1 MDPLAGPVERLAWEL
16 RRLRDEA
23 GRPSYRVLAER
34 AHFSRST
41 LAEAATGTRLPTLEA
56 TLAYAVACG
65 GDPAEWERKWQLA
78 AAELERSQRRCPYPG
93 LLPLDVDAADL
104 FFGRDDLLEVL
115 LKAVQQGPLTVVRGA
130 TGSGKSSLLR
140 AGLAARLTAE
150 GTTVTLLTPGAHPL
164 SRLYAS
170 GTDSADAG
178 ASDADGTAADGTN
191 ASDADASTADASTA
205 KTSTAKTST
214 AKTSTAKTS
223 TADRADANGA
233 EVVIIDQ
240 FEETFTLCTDERE
253 RAAFLDALSDLV
265 SRQDGPVLVIGIR
278 TDFYDRCASHPGLA
292 AALLDSLH
300 LPVGPMS
307 EQDLR
312 AIITEPAA
320 RAGLSVDPDL
330 VVTVV
335 AEAAEQKGA
344 LPMVAHALRETWSRQ
359 RGDTLTLAD
368 YRAVGGVS
376 GAIARTAEH
385 LYADLEADQ
394 QQLLRA
400 VLLRLVASG
409 SGSSDTR
416 RGLDRDELAG
426 IGPAG
431 ELDAVLDRLA
441 AARLVVVDQDLV
453 DIAHEALLTGW
464 PRLRE
469 WLTADRETLL
479 RHQRLT
485 SDAAEWDRNG
495 RGEDYLYRG
504 TRLAQ
509 WDGEASFV
517 PLNELERTFLAA
529 CRSSAAERD
538 RARRRTRLAFG
549 GLPVAAVVVIVLA
562 ALVLVQV
569 NDRDVERDRATSV
582 RLAAEARRQLQQ
594 DPELALLLAIE
605 AYEVEPTSEADLVL
619 RQATADSRLRGSTPV
634 GLRRVT
640 GTTATPDGRKIA
652 IWGAGAGPSSLEI
665 WSLDGAA
672 PRRAG
677 HPLQPDRTDGILSA
691 AFSADGRQ
699 LVTGDAGGELVL
711 WDLASSGP
719 PVVLGTVDGSVQ
731 GVSIRRDG
739 TVASAHSDGVRIW
752 KPGRAEPVKLSVPG
766 GAVRSVAFSPSGRL
780 LATGGNGSPLRLW
793 DMTRDRPV
801 LQRAATRGQPEQT
814 VISPGGPWVATVEG
828 DVPQVW
834 DATEEPAGD
843 WIPQV
848 ELAGH
853 DPELNGVVF
862 AADGDRLATFGAD
875 GVIRVWTTGSD
886 ADPLVLRS
894 PKGNPRGAAFT
905 PDGKSLVS
913 VDVDGSLRT
922 WDVTAG
928 DPAPSRGRPLALSAD
943 TSTVAVS
950 AGATSL
956 LTPGDVRIKTWRG
969 ATQAEVSGPR
979 DAGYLVALSP
989 DGRRMAGVGRAG
1001 TLSLWDLTTA
1011 GPPVTTPAPLRG
1023 IPISLVFSADGKRIV
1038 AGAHGT
1044 EPQAWQVSPSGG
1056 LTALTG
1062 WQTPPTGRADGDVA
1076 LSSDG
1081 TRLADARDDHTVVV
1095 WDLTGESEPKILR
1108 GHAEDIT
1115 GLAFSPDGLRLAA
1128 AAADGAIRLWD
1139 LDGRGEPA
1147 GVLYGAENTVR
1158 RVHFSP
1164 DGTWLVTNEPA
1175 GHLRLWRAAGGGEP
1189 LELTGWGASGGLV
1202 AFSPDGTRIVRGLS
1216 PQIWLGRS
1224 LITGLGGSLV
1234 QSRPCEV
1241 CGPSG
1246 TVLELARSRRTREL
1260 TAEERRSHLGP
1271 NS

>member
-1 MDPLAGPVERLAWEL
+1 MGRPEQPVDPLAGPVERLAWEL

-65 GDPAEWERKWQLA
+65 GDPAAWERKWRLA
-78 AAELERSQRRCPYPG
+78 EAELERSQRRCPYPG

-115 LKAVQQGPLTVVRGA
+115 LKGVRQGPLTVVRGA
-130 TGSGKSSLLR
+130 SGSGKSSLLR
-140 AGLAARLTAE
+140 AGLAARLTAD
-150 GTTVTLLTPGAHPL
+150 GTAVTLLTPGAHPMARL
-164 SRLYAS
+164 SA
-170 GTDSADAG
+170 AG
-178 ASDADGTAADGTN
+178 ADGSG
-191 ASDADASTADASTA
+191 
-205 KTSTAKTST
+205 
-214 AKTSTAKTS
+214 
-223 TADRADANGA
+223 
-233 EVVIIDQ
+233 VLIVDQ
-240 FEETFTLCTDERE
+240 FEETFTLCADGRE
-253 RAAFLDALSDLV
+253 RAGFLDALSELV
-265 SRQDGPVLVIGIR
+265 GGQDGPAVVIGIR
-278 TDFYDRCASHPGLA
+278 TDFYERCMAHPGLS
-292 AALLDSLH
+292 AALLDSVH

-307 EQDLR
+307 EQELR

-335 AEAAEQKGA
+335 AEAAEQTGA
-344 LPMVAHALRETWSRQ
+344 LPMVAHALRETWGRQ

-385 LYADLEADQ
+385 LYGDLDVGQ
-394 QQLLRA
+394 RQLLRA
-400 VLLRLVASG
+400 VLLRLVALG

-464 PRLRE
+464 PRLRD
-469 WLTADRETLL
+469 WLTADREALL

-485 SDAAEWDRNG
+485 SDAAEWDRTG

-504 TRLAQ
+504 TRLAH
-509 WDGEASFV
+509 WDDEASIV
-517 PLNELERTFLAA
+517 PLNELERTFLEA
-529 CRSSAAERD
+529 CRSNATARG

-549 GLPVAAVVVIVLA
+549 GLSAAAVAVIVLA

-569 NDRDVERDRATSV
+569 GNRAVERDRAASV

-605 AYEVEPTSEADLVL
+605 AYEAEPTPEADLVL
-619 RQATADSRLRGSTPV
+619 RQATADSRLRGSTPA

-652 IWGAGAGPSSLEI
+652 IWGAGAGPAGLEI
-665 WSLDGAA
+665 WDLDGAA
-672 PRRAG
+672 PRRAD
-677 HPLQPDRTDGILSA
+677 HALQADRTDGIQSA
-691 AFSADGRQ
+691 AFSADGRR
-699 LVTGDAGGELVL
+699 LVTGDAGGDVVL
-711 WDLASSGP
+711 WDLASNGP
-719 PVVLGTVDGSVQ
+719 PVVLGTVDGGVH
-731 GVSIRRDG
+731 GVSVSRDG
-739 TVASAHSDGVRIW
+739 RVASAHRDGVRVW
-752 KPGRAEPVKLSVPG
+752 KPGRAEPFKLSVPG
-766 GAVRSVAFSPSGRL
+766 RAVRSVSFSPTGRL
-780 LATGGNGSPLRLW
+780 LATGGDGSPLRLW
-793 DMTRDRPV
+793 DMTGDRPV
-801 LQRAATRGQPEQT
+801 PQRAAPRGEPEQ
-814 VISPGGPWVATVEG
+814 VAVSPRGPWVATVEG

-843 WIPQV
+843 WTPQI

-853 DPELNGVVF
+853 APKLNGLVF
-862 AADGDRLATFGAD
+862 TAAGDRLATFGAD

-905 PDGKSLVS
+905 PDGRSLVS
-913 VDVDGSLRT
+913 VDADGSLRT

-928 DPAPSRGRPLALSAD
+928 DPAPSEGRPLALSAD
-943 TSTVAVS
+943 TSTVAVN
-950 AGATSL
+950 AGAVSL
-956 LTPGDVRIKTWRG
+956 LTPGDVRVKLWRG
-969 ATQAEVSGPR
+969 TTSAEVRGPR

-989 DGRRMAGVGRAG
+989 DGRRMAGIGRAG

-1011 GPPVTTPAPLRG
+1011 GAPVTTPAPLRG
-1023 IPISLVFSADGKRIV
+1023 LPRGLAFSADGKRIAV
-1038 AGAHGT
+1038 GAFDT
-1044 EPQAWQVSPSGG
+1044 EPRVWQISPSGG
-1056 LTALTG
+1056 LTALDG
-1062 WQTPPTGRADGDVA
+1062 WQARPTGRADGDVA
-1076 LSSDG
+1076 LSADG

-1108 GHAEDIT
+1108 GHVEDIT

-1128 AAADGAIRLWD
+1128 AATDGAIRIWD
-1139 LDGRGEPA
+1139 VGGRGEPA
-1147 GVLYGAENTVR
+1147 GVLHGAESTVR
-1158 RVHFSP
+1158 RVRFSP
-1164 DGTWLVTNEPA
+1164 DGTWLVTDEPA
-1175 GHLRLWRAAGGGEP
+1175 GHLRLWRAAGGEP
-1189 LELTGWGASGGLV
+1189 LELTGWGATGGLA

-1216 PQIWLGRS
+1216 PQIFLGRS
-1224 LITGLGGSLV
+1224 LTTGLGVSLV
-1234 QSRPCEV
+1234 RARVCEV
-1241 CGPSG
+1241 CGPAA

-1260 TAEERRSHLGP
+1260 TEEERRSHLGP
-1271 NS
+1271 DP

>member
-1 MDPLAGPVERLAWEL
+1 MAGPVERLAWDL

-65 GDPAEWERKWQLA
+65 GDPAEWERKWQLV

-115 LKAVQQGPLTVVRGA
+115 LKAVKQGPLTVVRGA

-140 AGLAARLTAE
+140 AGLAARLSAD
-150 GTTVTLLTPGAHPL
+150 GTTVRLLTPGAHPL
-164 SRLYAS
+164 SRLH
-170 GTDSADAG
+170 
-178 ASDADGTAADGTN
+178 ASDAPNAD
-191 ASDADASTADASTA
+191 DAD
-205 KTSTAKTST
+205 
-214 AKTSTAKTS
+214 
-223 TADRADANGA
+223 
-233 EVVIIDQ
+233 VVIIDQ
-240 FEETFTLCTDERE
+240 FEETFTLCADEQE
-253 RAAFLDALSDLV
+253 RAGFLDALSELV
-265 SRQDGPVLVIGIR
+265 SGQEGPALVIGIR
-278 TDFYDRCASHPGLA
+278 TDFYERCMSHPGLA
-292 AALLDSLH
+292 ASLLDSVH

-307 EQDLR
+307 EQELR

-359 RGDTLTLAD
+359 QGDTLELAD
-368 YRAVGGVS
+368 YLAVGGVS

-400 VLLRLVASG
+400 VLLRLVALG
-409 SGSSDTR
+409 SGGSDTR

-469 WLTADRETLL
+469 WLTADREILL

-504 TRLAQ
+504 TRLAH

-529 CRSSAAERD
+529 CHSSAAERD
-538 RARRRTRLAFG
+538 RARRRTRLAFR
-549 GLPVAAVVVIVLA
+549 GLPVAAAAVIVLA

-569 NDRDVERDRATSV
+569 ANRDVERDRATSV

-594 DPELALLLAIE
+594 DPALALLLAIE
-605 AYEVEPTSEADLVL
+605 AYEAEPTPEADLVL
-619 RQATADSRLRGSTPV
+619 RQATADSRLRGSTPA
-634 GLRRVT
+634 GLRRVA
-640 GTTATPDGRKIA
+640 GATATPDGRKIA
-652 IWGAGAGPSSLEI
+652 IWGAGAGPASLEI

-677 HPLQPDRTDGILSA
+677 HALQADKTDGILSA
-691 AFSADGRQ
+691 AFSQDGRR
-699 LVTGDAGGELVL
+699 LVTGGSGGELVR
-711 WDLASSGP
+711 WDLESDGP
-719 PVVLGTVDGSVQ
+719 PVVLGTVDGSVH
-731 GVSIRRDG
+731 GVSVSRDG
-739 TVASAHSDGVRIW
+739 TVASAHKDGVRIW
-752 KPGRAEPVKLSVPG
+752 KPGDSEPVKLSVPG
-766 GAVRSVAFSPSGRL
+766 RAVMSVSFSPTGRL
-780 LATGGNGSPLRLW
+780 LATGGHGSPLRLW
-793 DMTRDRPV
+793 DMTGDRPV
-801 LQRAATRGQPEQT
+801 PQRTAARGEPEQ
-814 VISPGGPWVATVEG
+814 VAVSPGGPWVATVEG
-828 DVPQVW
+828 DVPRVW

-843 WIPQV
+843 WIPQI
-848 ELAGH
+848 ELTGH
-853 DPELNGVVF
+853 APKLNGLVF
-862 AADGDRLATFGAD
+862 TADGDRIATYGAD

-894 PKGNPRGAAFT
+894 PKGNPLGAAFT
-905 PDGKSLVS
+905 PDGRSLVS
-913 VDVDGSLRT
+913 VDADGALRT

-928 DPAPSRGRPLALSAD
+928 DPSPSQGRPVALSAD

-950 AGATSL
+950 AGPDSL
-956 LTPGDVRIKTWRG
+956 ITPRDVRIKTWRG
-969 ATQAEVSGPR
+969 TTSAEVHGPR
-979 DAGYLVALSP
+979 DAGYRVALSP
-989 DGRRMAGVGRAG
+989 DGRRMAGVGRSG

-1011 GPPVTTPAPLRG
+1011 GAPVTAPAPFRG
-1023 IPISLVFSADGKRIV
+1023 LPLGLEFSADGKRIV
-1038 AGAHGT
+1038 AGAFDT
-1044 EPQAWQVSPSGG
+1044 EPQVWQISPSGG

-1062 WQTPPTGRADGDVA
+1062 WQARPTGRADGDVA
-1076 LSSDG
+1076 LSPDG
-1081 TRLADARDDHTVVV
+1081 GKLADARDDHTVVV
-1095 WDLTGESEPKILR
+1095 WDLTDKSEPKILR
-1108 GHAEDIT
+1108 GHVEDIT

-1139 LDGRGEPA
+1139 IEGQGEPVA
-1147 GVLYGAENTVR
+1147 VLHGAENTVR
-1158 RVHFSP
+1158 KVRFSP
-1164 DGTWLVTNEPA
+1164 DGAWLVTNEPA
-1175 GHLRLWRAAGGGEP
+1175 GHLRLWRATGGGEP
-1189 LELTGWGASGGLV
+1189 LELTGWGASGNL
-1202 AFSPDGTRIVRGLS
+1202 ASFSPDGRRIVRGLS
-1216 PQIWLGRS
+1216 PQIFLGRS
-1224 LITGLGGSLV
+1224 LTTGLGLSLV
-1234 QSRPCEV
+1234 RTRSCEV
-1241 CGPSG
+1241 CGPAE
-1246 TVLELARSRRTREL
+1246 TVLELARSRRTREM

-1271 NS
+1271 NP

>member
-1 MDPLAGPVERLAWEL
+1 MGRPEQPVDPLAGPVERLAWEL

-23 GRPSYRVLAER
+23 GRPSYRVLAQR

-65 GDPAEWERKWQLA
+65 GDPAEWERKWQLV

-104 FFGRDDLLEVL
+104 FFGRDELLEVL
-115 LKAVQQGPLTVVRGA
+115 LKAVKQGPLTVVRGA

-140 AGLAARLTAE
+140 AGLAARLTAD

-164 SRLYAS
+164 SRLRA
-170 GTDSADAG
+170 T
-178 ASDADGTAADGTN
+178 DADG
-191 ASDADASTADASTA
+191 SD
-205 KTSTAKTST
+205 
-214 AKTSTAKTS
+214 
-223 TADRADANGA
+223 
-233 EVVIIDQ
+233 VMIVDQ
-240 FEETFTLCTDERE
+240 FEETFTLCADERE
-253 RAAFLDALSDLV
+253 RAGFLDALSELV
-265 SRQDGPVLVIGIR
+265 SGQDGPALVIGIR
-278 TDFYDRCASHPGLA
+278 TDFYERCMSHPGLA
-292 AALLDSLH
+292 AALLDSVH
-300 LPVGPMS
+300 LQVGPMS
-307 EQDLR
+307 EQEMR

-359 RGDTLTLAD
+359 QGDTLALAD

-394 QQLLRA
+394 RQLLRA
-400 VLLRLVASG
+400 VLLRLVALG

-441 AARLVVVDQDLV
+441 AARLIVVDQDLV

-504 TRLAQ
+504 TRLAL

-517 PLNELERTFLAA
+517 PLNELERSFLAA
-529 CRSSAAERD
+529 CRSSAAERA

-549 GLPVAAVVVIVLA
+549 GLPVAAVAVIVLA

-569 NDRDVERDRATSV
+569 GNRNVERDRAASV
-582 RLAAEARRQLQQ
+582 RLTAEARRQLQQ

-605 AYEVEPTSEADLVL
+605 AYEVEPTPEADLVL

-652 IWGAGAGPSSLEI
+652 IWGAGAGPAGLEI
-665 WSLDGAA
+665 WSLDGTA

-677 HPLQPDRTDGILSA
+677 HVLQADQTDGILSA
-691 AFSADGRQ
+691 AFSEDGRQ
-699 LVTGDAGGELVL
+699 LVTGGSGGELVL

-719 PVVLGTVDGSVQ
+719 PVVLGTVDGSVH
-731 GVSIRRDG
+731 GVSVSRDG
-739 TVASAHSDGVRIW
+739 RVASAHIDGVRIW
-752 KPGRAEPVKLSVPG
+752 KPGRSKPVKLKVPG
-766 GAVRSVAFSPSGRL
+766 RAVRSVSFSPSGRL

-801 LQRAATRGQPEQT
+801 LQRAAARGEPEQ
-814 VISPGGPWVATVEG
+814 VAVSPRGPWVATVEG
-828 DVPQVW
+828 DVPRVW
-834 DATEEPAGD
+834 DAMEASAGD
-843 WIPQV
+843 WIPQI

-853 DPELNGVVF
+853 PPKLNGLVF
-862 AADGDRLATFGAD
+862 TAAGDRMATYGAD

-913 VDVDGSLRT
+913 VDADGSLRT
-922 WDVTAG
+922 WDITAG
-928 DPAPSRGRPLALSAD
+928 DPTPSEGRPLALSAD

-950 AGATSL
+950 AGPDSL
-956 LTPGDVRIKTWRG
+956 LSPRDVRIKIWRG
-969 ATQAEVSGPR
+969 TTPAEVGGPR

-989 DGRRMAGVGRAG
+989 DGRRMAGIGRAG
-1001 TLSLWDLTTA
+1001 TLSLWDLTAA
-1011 GPPVTTPAPLRG
+1011 GAPVTTPAPFRG
-1023 IPISLVFSADGKRIV
+1023 LPAGLVFSADGKRIV
-1038 AGAHGT
+1038 AGAFDT
-1044 EPQAWQVSPSGG
+1044 EPQVWQISPSGG

-1062 WQTPPTGRADGDVA
+1062 WQARPTGRADGDVA
-1076 LSSDG
+1076 LSPDG
-1081 TRLADARDDHTVVV
+1081 MKLADARDDHTVVV
-1095 WDLTGESEPKILR
+1095 WDLTGKSEPKILR
-1108 GHAEDIT
+1108 GHVEDIT

-1139 LDGRGEPA
+1139 TGGRGEPA
-1147 GVLYGAENTVR
+1147 AVLQGAENTVR
-1158 RVHFSP
+1158 KVRFSP

-1175 GHLRLWRAAGGGEP
+1175 GHLRLWRATGGGEP
-1189 LELTGWGASGGLV
+1189 LELTGWGATGGLA

-1216 PQIWLGRS
+1216 PQIILGRP
-1224 LITGLGGSLV
+1224 LATGLGDSLV
-1234 QSRPCEV
+1234 RTRACEV
-1241 CGPSG
+1241 CGPAG

>member
-23 GRPSYRVLAER
+23 GRPSYRLLAER

-65 GDPAEWERKWQLA
+65 GDPAEWERKWQLV

-104 FFGRDDLLEVL
+104 FFGRDDLLDVL
-115 LKAVQQGPLTVVRGA
+115 LKAVKQGPLTVVRGA

-140 AGLAARLTAE
+140 AGLAARLMAN
-150 GTTVTLLTPGAHPL
+150 GTTVTLLTPGVHPL
-164 SRLYAS
+164 SRLPS
-170 GTDSADAG
+170 
-178 ASDADGTAADGTN
+178 
-191 ASDADASTADASTA
+191 SDADAAD
-205 KTSTAKTST
+205 
-214 AKTSTAKTS
+214 
-223 TADRADANGA
+223 
-233 EVVIIDQ
+233 VMIIDQ
-240 FEETFTLCTDERE
+240 FEETFTLCADEPE
-253 RAAFLDALSDLV
+253 RAGFLDALSELV
-265 SRQDGPVLVIGIR
+265 SGQDGPALVIGIR
-278 TDFYDRCASHPGLA
+278 TDFYERCLSHPGMA

-307 EQDLR
+307 EQELR

-335 AEAAEQKGA
+335 AEAAEQTGA

-359 RGDTLTLAD
+359 QGDTLALAD

-385 LYADLEADQ
+385 LYADLEDDQ
-394 QQLLRA
+394 RLLLRA
-400 VLLRLVASG
+400 VLLRLVALG

-441 AARLVVVDQDLV
+441 AARLIVVDQDLV

-469 WLTADRETLL
+469 WLTADREALL

-485 SDAAEWDRNG
+485 SDAAEWTRNG

-504 TRLAQ
+504 TRLAF

-538 RARRRTRLAFG
+538 RARRRIRLAFG

-562 ALVLVQV
+562 ALVVVQV
-569 NDRDVERDRATSV
+569 GDRGTERERAASV

-605 AYEVEPTSEADLVL
+605 AYEAEPTPEADLVL
-619 RQATADSRLRGSTPV
+619 RQATADSRLRGSTPT
-634 GLRRVT
+634 GLRRVE
-640 GTTATPDGRKIA
+640 GTTATPDGRKLA
-652 IWGAGAGPSSLEI
+652 IWGAGSGPASLEI
-665 WSLDGAA
+665 WSLDGTA
-672 PRRAG
+672 PRRAD
-677 HPLQPDRTDGILSA
+677 HVLQADRTDGIQSA

-699 LVTGDAGGELVL
+699 LVTGDAGGELLL

-719 PVVLGTVDGSVQ
+719 PTVLGTLDGVVN
-731 GVSIRRDG
+731 GVSVSRDG

-752 KPGRAEPVKLSVPG
+752 KPGSSKPVELSVPG
-766 GAVRSVAFSPSGRL
+766 REVRSVAFSPSGRL
-780 LATGGNGSPLRLW
+780 LATGGSGSPLRVW
-793 DMTRDRPV
+793 DMTGDRPV
-801 LQRAATRGQPEQT
+801 LQRAATRGEPEQ
-814 VISPGGPWVATVEG
+814 VAFAPRGPWVATVEG
-828 DVPQVW
+828 DVPRVW
-834 DATEEPAGD
+834 DATETPAGD

-853 DPELNGVVF
+853 VPELNGLVF
-862 AADGDRLATFGAD
+862 TAAGDRMATYGAD
-875 GVIRVWTTGSD
+875 GLIRVWTTGSE
-886 ADPLVLRS
+886 ADPLVLRR
-894 PKGNPRGAAFT
+894 PKADPRGAAFT

-913 VDVDGSLRT
+913 VDADGSLRT

-928 DPAPSRGRPLALSAD
+928 DPAPSEGRPLALSDD

-950 AGATSL
+950 AGPASL
-956 LTPGDVRIKTWRG
+956 LTSRDVQIKVWRG
-969 ATQAEVSGPR
+969 ATPAEVRGPS
-979 DAGYLVALSP
+979 DAGYHVALSP
-989 DGRRMAGVGRAG
+989 DGRRLAGIGRAG
-1001 TLSLWDLTTA
+1001 TLSLWDLSNPGA
-1011 GPPVTTPAPLRG
+1011 PVTTPAPFRG
-1023 IPISLVFSADGKRIV
+1023 LPAGLVFSADGKRIV
-1038 AGAHGT
+1038 AGASGT
-1044 EPQAWQVSPSGG
+1044 EPQVWQISPSGG
-1056 LTALTG
+1056 LTAVTG
-1062 WQTPPTGRADGDVA
+1062 WQRPPTGRADGDVA
-1076 LSSDG
+1076 LSADG
-1081 TRLADARDDHTVVV
+1081 MKLADARDDHTVVV
-1095 WDLTGESEPKILR
+1095 WDLTGKSEPKILR

-1139 LDGRGEPA
+1139 TGGQGEPA
-1147 GVLYGAENTVR
+1147 GVLYGAESTVR
-1158 RVHFSP
+1158 KVRFSP

-1175 GHLRLWRAAGGGEP
+1175 GPLRLWRAAGGGEP
-1189 LELTGWGASGGLV
+1189 LELTGWGATGGLAV
-1202 AFSPDGTRIVRGLS
+1202 FSPDGSRIVRGLS
-1216 PQIWLGRS
+1216 PQIFLGRS
-1224 LITGLGGSLV
+1224 LATGLGGSLV
-1234 QSRPCEV
+1234 RTRACEV
-1241 CGPSG
+1241 CGPAG
-1246 TVLELARSRRTREL
+1246 TVLDLARSRRTREL
-1260 TAEERRSHLGP
+1260 TAEERRSHLDP
-1271 NS
+1271 AAST